1 MHVEELPL
9 VIFTISAQMSVG
21 AFVVLGLIHL
31 FGARYGRDTV
41 DQVSDPALYAI
52 GPTLV
57 LGLAASTLHLGNP
70 LHAINAFNHLG
81 SSWLSREIVFGMVF
95 AAIGAAFALTQ
106 WFSWFTPLIRQS
118 LAFATAVVG
127 LGLIWVMAKVYMLTT
142 VPAWNTWVT
151 PVQFFT
157 TTLLLGALAVGM
169 ALIANSALR
178 QRRGITSSEPARALI
193 MSSLHWIAIGA
204 MALIGVQFV
213 VLPLFLG
220 ELATSDTAAAA
231 ASTETLFASSGVIV
245 ARLLLV
251 FTGVGLLGF
260 YLFHLAKERAKL
272 PVLLGVSAAAFS
284 LVLAGEV
291 LGRMMFYASFERI
304 GM

>member
-31 FGARYGRDTV
+31 FGAGYGRDTV
-41 DQVSDPALYAI
+41 DQVSNPALYAI

-70 LHAINAFNHLG
+70 LNAINAFNHLG
-81 SSWLSREIVFGMVF
+81 SSWLSREIVFGMAF
-95 AAIGAAFALTQ
+95 AAVGAAFALTQ
-106 WFSWFTPLIRQS
+106 WFSWFTPLARQV
-118 LAFATAVVG
+118 LAFATALLG
-127 LGLIWVMAKVYMLTT
+127 LGLVWVMAKVYMLTT
-142 VPAWNTWVT
+142 VPAWDTWAT
-151 PVQFFT
+151 PVQFYT
-157 TTLLLGALAVGM
+157 TTLLLGSLAVGM
-169 ALIANSALR
+169 ALMASSAVR
-178 QRRGITSSEPARALI
+178 HRRGMGVTDRARALI

-231 ASTETLFASSGVIV
+231 ASTQTLFASTGVIV

-251 FTGVGLLGF
+251 FIGVGLLGF
-260 YLFHLAKERAKL
+260 YLFHLAQDKAKL

-284 LVLAGEV
+284 LVLVGEV
-291 LGRMMFYASFERI
+291 LGRILFYASFERI